1 MWAKHSL
8 RFYSSTRYVKSP
20 FDILQLPRHASQGEI
35 KKKYYELA
43 KAVHPDRGNMN
54 NDATA
59 FQEVSD
65 AYEFLKHPDKRNLY
79 LKTGYGWDSTIL
91 HHQHQHHQHP
101 YPSPSPSSGS
111 AYYTADNVTYKDGPW
126 SSHRNT
132 RYASNVTIFCVLS
145 GITFTLTIINFM
157 YTPFATSWIKA
168 LDNHHAKSSRDLER
182 ARTNAQRYGNEAAVQ
197 RVMQAY
203 SPPSNNKTNFSN
215 EEPSR
220 SAGSD

>member
-20 FDILQLPRHASQGEI
+20 FDILQLPRHATQAEI

-43 KAVHPDRGNMN
+43 KALHPDRGNMN

-65 AYEFLKHPDKRNLY
+65 AYEFLKQPDRRHLY
-79 LKTGYGWDSTIL
+79 LKTGYGWDSSL
-91 HHQHQHHQHP
+91 LQPHHHHS
-101 YPSPSPSSGS
+101 SPSSSSSGS

-126 SSHRNT
+126 SSHQNT
-132 RYASNVTIFCVLS
+132 RFASNVTIFCVLS
-145 GITFTLTIINFM
+145 GITFTLTVINFL

-182 ARTNAQRYGNEAAVQ
+182 ARTNAQRYGNQAAVQ

-203 SPPSNNKTNFSN
+203 SPPNNDDNNSNKES
-215 EEPSR
+215 SR
-220 SAGSD
+220 PNR